1 MKRTFFT
8 LVLLMFAVS
17 VFGQQENKRGP
28 YLTNGFWDNWFISV
42 GGGVNLYFSEYDNK
56 MELQERLSPALD
68 LSVGKWITP
77 SLGVRLQYAGIRAK
91 GKLYYYPGDNAFI
104 SSDAPINQDGYLVE
118 KFNVMNL
125 HGDVLWNISNSIGGY
140 RSDRTWD
147 FVPFAGFGW
156 ARASN
161 VKDWNPAKKVN
172 NELGLTVGLLNKIR
186 LSSALDLNVEFR
198 HLIVNES
205 FDGISRGSRW
215 EGMSTASVGLSYKF
229 PRRDFERYVKVEPA
243 DYTPYNNR
251 IASLEKQLAEKDAN
265 ARRIADELAA
275 EKARKAQVVQPEPE
289 YIISPLAVFFQIGK
303 ADLTDK
309 EIINLGY
316 AADII
321 KKSGKKFKIQ
331 GSADKATGT
340 SRFNQVLSERRAS
353 KVYDILVNKFGV
365 SPSQLEVIAK
375 GDKDEPF
382 GKPVLNRVVIVEN

>member
-17 VFGQQENKRGP
+17 AIGQQGNKRGP
-28 YLTNGFWDNWFISV
+28 YLTNGIWDNWFISV

-56 MELQERLSPALD
+56 MELQERLTPALD
-68 LSVGKWITP
+68 LSIGKWLTP
-77 SLGVRLQYAGIRAK
+77 TIGLRLQYAGMNAK
-91 GKLYYYPGDNAFI
+91 GKVYYYPGDNAYI
-104 SSDAPINQDGYLVE
+104 SKDAPINQDGYLVE

-125 HGDVLWNISNSIGGY
+125 HGDVMWNISNAISGY
-140 RSDRTWD
+140 RPDRTWD
-147 FVPFAGFGW
+147 LVPFAGLGW
-156 ARASN
+156 ARSWN
-161 VKDWNPAKKVN
+161 MKDWNPAKKSN
-172 NELGLTVGLLNKIR
+172 NEIGLTVGLLNKIR
-186 LSSALDLNVEFR
+186 LSEALDLNVELR

-205 FDGISRGSRW
+205 FDFVARGSRW
-215 EGMSTASVGLSYKF
+215 EGMSTASIGLSYKF

-251 IASLEKQLAEKDAN
+251 ISALEKQLAEKDAN
-265 ARRIADELAA
+265 AKRIADELAA

-289 YIISPLAVFFQIGK
+289 YIVSPLAVFFQIGR

-331 GSADKATGT
+331 GSADKATGNA
-340 SRFNQVLSERRAS
+340 RINQTLSEKRANR
-353 KVYDILVNKFGV
+353 VYDVLVNKFGV
-365 SPSQLEVIAK
+365 NPTQLEVIAK
-375 GDKDEPF
+375 GDKDEPL